1 VSATTT
7 AAVKIASQIL
17 GLIGQQDPMGRG
29 DDEEVGKALRA
40 CARDQLL
47 AFSRQLGLSG
57 VTKLAKDVLAG
68 RIAAALLAARAA
80 AMPAERETTQTT
92 ETGNAEAS
100 AAKFDLGPDVV
111 ESHPPQTI
119 PWGYGGDRVT
129 AMAVDPN
136 RLYVYWEVTDAAIAA
151 ARKQLGAGSAE
162 AWLSLR
168 VYDITGRLF
177 DGTNAHS
184 YFDEGV
190 GRDVRQWF
198 FDIGKPTSTACVEV
212 GLKSNEGFFVRIA
225 RSGRVDFPRE
235 APLPAAGAV
244 EWLTVRTA
252 TGYAGPPMAGGAPH
266 PDGYVGPGTLGGAS
280 SEDWQEWS
288 DGAGFPTPGG
298 GAGGVTRSFEGG
310 VEWRETGETYVHHEL
325 GRVEWVGP
333 VERSEWQAG
342 PFTHPV
348 DPIGA
353 PSMIEHHESGEVSM
367 RTEDG
372 VVHLVYGPWQVVI
385 RGTGARA
392 ERRVLATWE
401 YRRTI
406 EQPGGFERQGG
417 DSALGDWEPVG
428 PGSSELRLVGASERR
443 WLGSSELM
451 FRGGSEVWL
460 MGASERFFK
469 GASERLFR
477 GASERLYRGASERLK
492 RGASE
497 RRLGGASERMIEGGF
512 PGASERNVHIAG
524 RLGASENSGAKSAAM
539 STTPT
544 SADDIDAVL
553 PYPRPER

>member
-7 AAVKIASQIL
+7 AAEEIASQIL

-29 DDEEVGKALRA
+29 DDEEVGRALRA

-47 AFSRQLGLSG
+47 AFSRQLGLTG

-80 AMPAERETTQTT
+80 AMPAPSGRETERT
-92 ETGNAEAS
+92 ETERTSGNAEAS

-111 ESHPPQTI
+111 ESRPPQTI
-119 PWGYGGDRVT
+119 PWGYDNDRVT

-136 RLYVYWEVTDAAIAA
+136 RLYVYWEVTDAAIAT
-151 ARKQLGAGSAE
+151 ARKQLGASGAD

-198 FDIGKPTSTACVEV
+198 FEIGKPTSTTCVEV

-225 RSGRVDFPRE
+225 RSGRVDFSRD
-235 APLPAAGAV
+235 APLPSAGPV

-252 TGYAGPPMAGGAPH
+252 TGYAGAPMVGGAPH

-280 SEDWQEWS
+280 SEDWQDWS
-288 DGAGFPTPGG
+288 DGAGFPTP
-298 GAGGVTRSFEGG
+298 AAVTRSVDGA
-310 VEWRETGETYVHHEL
+310 VEWHETGETHVHHEH

-342 PFTHPV
+342 PFASPV
-348 DPIGA
+348 DA

-372 VVHLVYGPWQVVI
+372 FVHLVYGPWQVVI

-406 EQPGGFERQGG
+406 ELPGGVERQGG
-417 DSALGDWEPVG
+417 DGAVGQWEPVG
-428 PGSSELRLVGASERR
+428 PGGSEWRLVGASERR
-443 WLGSSELM
+443 WLGASELL

-460 MGASERFFK
+460 MGASERLFK
-469 GASERLFR
+469 GASERLYR

-497 RRLGGASERMIEGGF
+497 RRLVGASERMREGGF
-512 PGASERNVHIAG
+512 PGASERHIAG
-524 RLGASENSGAKSAAM
+524 RLGASENSGA
-539 STTPT
+539 T
-544 SADDIDAVL
+544 SAEAPEPVDDVL

>member
-1 VSATTT
+1 MSATPT
-7 AAVKIASQIL
+7 AAVGIASQIL

-29 DDEEVGKALRA
+29 DDVEVGKALRA

-47 AFSRQLGLSG
+47 TFSRQLGLSG
-57 VTKLAKDVLAG
+57 VTKLAKDALAG
-68 RIAAALLAARAA
+68 RIAAALLAARSAA
-80 AMPAERETTQTT
+80 PPRERDE
-92 ETGNAEAS
+92 ENEENATGNDEATAS
-100 AAKFDLGPDVV
+100 KFDLGPDVV
-111 ESHPPQTI
+111 ESRPPQTI
-119 PWGYGGDRVT
+119 PWGYGSDRVT

-136 RLYVYWEVTDAAIAA
+136 RLYVYWEVTDAAIAT
-151 ARKQLGAGSAE
+151 ARKQLGAGGAD

-198 FDIGKPTSTACVEV
+198 FEIGKPTSTTCVEV
-212 GLKSNEGFFVRIA
+212 GLKSNEGFFVRVA
-225 RSGRVDFPRE
+225 RSGRVEFPRE
-235 APLPAAGAV
+235 APLPSAGSV

-252 TGYAGPPMAGGAPH
+252 TGVAGQPLTGGAPH

-280 SEDWQEWS
+280 SEDWQDWS

-298 GAGGVTRSFEGG
+298 GGGGVTRSVEGG
-310 VEWRETGETYVHHEL
+310 FEWRETGETHVHHEL

-348 DPIGA
+348 DALSA
-353 PSMIEHHESGEVSM
+353 PSMIEHHESGEVTM

-372 VVHLVYGPWQVVI
+372 IVHLVYGPWQVVI

-406 EQPGGFERQGG
+406 ELPGGAER
-417 DSALGDWEPVG
+417 DDAALGQWEPVA
-428 PGSSELRLVGASERR
+428 PGASEWRLVGASERR
-443 WLGSSELM
+443 WLGASELL

-469 GASERLFR
+469 GASERLFK

-497 RRLGGASERMIEGGF
+497 RRLGGASERTIEGGFAAGF
-512 PGASERNVHIAG
+512 PGASERHAAG
-524 RLGASENSGAKSAAM
+524 RLGASENSGAT
-539 STTPT
+539 STST
-544 SADDIDAVL
+544 SPDDVDVPM

>member
-1 VSATTT
+1 
-7 AAVKIASQIL
+7 
-17 GLIGQQDPMGRG
+17 MGRG
-29 DDEEVGKALRA
+29 DDEEIGKALRA

-47 AFSRQLGLSG
+47 AFARQLGLPG

-68 RIAAALLAARAA
+68 RIGAALLAARAA
-80 AMPAERETTQTT
+80 ATPRSAGRAAEPATDPAKSA
-92 ETGNAEAS
+92 GNAEAL

-111 ESHPPQTI
+111 ESKPPQTI
-119 PWGYGGDRVT
+119 PWGYGSDRVT

-136 RLYVYWEVTDAAIAA
+136 HLYVYWEVTDAAIAA
-151 ARKQLGAGSAE
+151 ARKQLGLDETGGAD

-198 FDIGKPTSTACVEV
+198 FEIGKPTSTTCVEV
-212 GLKSNEGFFVRIA
+212 GLKSKEGFFVRIG
-225 RSGRVDFPRE
+225 RSGRVDFSRD
-235 APLPAAGAV
+235 APLPSAGTV

-280 SEDWQEWS
+280 SEDWQDWS
-288 DGAGFPTPGG
+288 DGAGFPTPG
-298 GAGGVTRSFEGG
+298 AGGVTRSVDGG
-310 VEWRETGETYVHHEL
+310 VEWHETGETHVHHEL

-342 PFTHPV
+342 PFANPV
-348 DPIGA
+348 DA
-353 PSMIEHHESGEVSM
+353 PSMMEHHESGEVSM
-367 RTEDG
+367 RTEG
-372 VVHLVYGPWQVVI
+372 GLTHLVYGPWQVVI

-406 EQPGGFERQGG
+406 ELPGGVER
-417 DSALGDWEPVG
+417 DDRALGQWEPVG
-428 PGSSELRLVGASERR
+428 PGGSEWRLVGASERR
-443 WLGSSELM
+443 WLGASELM

-460 MGASERFFK
+460 MGASERFYK
-469 GASERLFR
+469 GASERMFR

-497 RRLGGASERMIEGGF
+497 RRLGGASERVAEGGF
-512 PGASERNVHIAG
+512 PGASERLAA
-524 RLGASENSGAKSAAM
+524 LGASENSGARSTSTSTSTKPEAVEAA
-539 STTPT
+539 S
-544 SADDIDAVL
+544 

>member
-7 AAVKIASQIL
+7 AAVEIASQIL

-47 AFSRQLGLSG
+47 GFSRQLGLTG

-80 AMPAERETTQTT
+80 TPPTGREAETKIE
-92 ETGNAEAS
+92 EKNATGNAEAS

-111 ESHPPQTI
+111 ESRPPQTI
-119 PWGYGGDRVT
+119 PWGYGSDRVT

-136 RLYVYWEVTDAAIAA
+136 RLYVYWEVTDAAIAT
-151 ARKQLGAGSAE
+151 ARKQLGSGGAG

-198 FDIGKPTSTACVEV
+198 FEIGKPTSTTCVEI

-235 APLPAAGAV
+235 APLPATGSV

-252 TGYAGPPMAGGAPH
+252 AGYAGHPMVGGAPH

-280 SEDWQEWS
+280 SEDWQDWS
-288 DGAGFPTPGG
+288 DGAGFPTPG
-298 GAGGVTRSFEGG
+298 AGGVNRSVEGG
-310 VEWRETGETYVHHEL
+310 VEWRETGETHVHHEL

-348 DPIGA
+348 DA
-353 PSMIEHHESGEVSM
+353 SSASSMIEHHESGEVSM

-372 VVHLVYGPWQVVI
+372 LVHLVYGPWQVVI

-406 EQPGGFERQGG
+406 ELPGGAERD
-417 DSALGDWEPVG
+417 DSAVGQWEPVG
-428 PGSSELRLVGASERR
+428 PGGSEWRLVGASERR
-443 WLGSSELM
+443 WLGASELL

-460 MGASERFFK
+460 MGASERLYR
-469 GASERLFR
+469 GASERLYR

-512 PGASERNVHIAG
+512 PGASERHVTG
-524 RLGASENSGAKSAAM
+524 RLGASENSGALP
-539 STTPT
+539 TTT
-544 SADDIDAVL
+544 DDVGAPL